1 MNLLYACVISRSQY
15 IWHPNNPIHETQ
27 IVQAVRVERRRNSSS
42 ITDGDGGTPW
52 PRMKRPRHEADL
64 PIPST
69 EFKTEWNYTSTIS
82 KEMYQL
88 DATIYYD
95 FILINSLY
103 MFRTFTCPSSGVIIY
118 RLFTAA
124 CGVMP

>member
-1 MNLLYACVISRSQY
+1 MEDGSRPS
-15 IWHPNNPIHETQ
+15 
-27 IVQAVRVERRRNSSS
+27 ER
-42 ITDGDGGTPW
+42 
-52 PRMKRPRHEADL
+52 L
-64 PIPST
+64 V
-69 EFKTEWNYTSTIS
+69 YVS

-88 DATIYYD
+88 NAKIYYD

-103 MFRTFTCPSSGVIIY
+103 MFRTFTCSSSGVLIY